1 MLNDVSCVGK
11 RVVLRHKVVKHVRRD
26 VGGGGGGGVTS
37 IWLRQTSSSSFFAEH
52 VEEEEPAIWWNFSDH
67 FNEICFIPRFKKDS
81 YLNIKG

>member
-1 MLNDVSCVGK
+1 MNDVSCVGK

-52 VEEEEPAIWWNFSDH
+52 VEEEEPAIWWNFSDY
-67 FNEICFIPRFKKDS
+67 FNKI
-81 YLNIKG
+81 YLST